1 MDLSFAAQVIALMWL
16 ISGEAGLEPGVHPM
30 PVAIDAEV
38 ARLTLAAHG
47 TTIDELT
54 PSQQQYLESWRQGS

>member
-1 MDLSFAAQVIALMWL
+1 
-16 ISGEAGLEPGVHPM
+16 M

-54 PSQQQYLESWRQGS
+54 PSQLEYLESWRRGS